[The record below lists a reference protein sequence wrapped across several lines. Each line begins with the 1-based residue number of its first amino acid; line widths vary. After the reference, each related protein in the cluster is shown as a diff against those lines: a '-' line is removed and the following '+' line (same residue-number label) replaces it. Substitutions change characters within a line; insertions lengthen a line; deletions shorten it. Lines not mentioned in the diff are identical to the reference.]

1 MPPTETAATESA
13 TTDKPLSADF
23 VRRWYLE
30 GVRQAMS
37 GPAFFVAIAMIG
49 VGGLARV
56 AGFPAGAAFL
66 STLTIWAGPA
76 QVLFFGSIAAG
87 VALPAVALSISLSS
101 IRFLPM
107 CLTVLPMLRTK
118 RTRALTMVVAAH
130 FIAVTVWA
138 ESLRR
143 LPDIERDARL
153 PFFFGFSTACILNTA
168 AFTTLGYFLT
178 AALPAPLAIGVLFLT
193 PVYFLSTL
201 IRNARSPIDWLAML
215 FGLALSPLTQAYIGG
230 GFDLLAL
237 GLGGGTAAWLAG
249 RALEARRADH

>member
-1 MPPTETAATESA
+1 MSA
-13 TTDKPLSADF
+13 PEPAFLTPVDLTPAYL
-23 VRRWYLE
+23 RRWFLE

-56 AGFPAGAAFL
+56 AGFPAGVAFL

-76 QVLFFGSIAAG
+76 QVLFFASIAGG
-87 VALPAVALSISLSS
+87 VALPAIALSISLSS

-107 CLTVLPMLRTK
+107 CLTILPMLRTS
-118 RTRALTMVVAAH
+118 RTKSLTMFVAAH

-153 PFFFGFSTACILNTA
+153 PFFFGFALACILNTA
-168 AFTTLGYFLT
+168 AFTTTGYYLT
-178 AALPAPLAIGVLFLT
+178 AELPTPLAIGVLFLT

-201 IRNARSPIDWLAML
+201 VRNARSPIDWLAML
-215 FGLALSPLTQAYIGG
+215 FGLALSPITQAWIGG
-230 GFDLLAL
+230 GFDLLVL
-237 GLGGGTAAWLAG
+237 GLGGGTAAYIAG
-249 RALEARRADH
+249 RALDRRRAAA